1 MEITSFVLGMLTIVA
16 VTIVAAIV
24 VGLVKITQL
33 KAKTKLLEE
42 LCAAIERDLRHE
54 LDNVYNNMERRE
66 EEIRRIIE
74 DTNRD
79 ITMVERTFSNQ
90 IDETRKYIDSRIDKT
105 LNNSKQIL
113 KG

>member
-33 KAKTKLLEE
+33 KAKTKSLEE
-42 LCAAIERDLRHE
+42 TIVSIERDLRHE
-54 LDNVYNNMERRE
+54 LDNVYNNMSRE
-66 EEIRRIIE
+66 DEEIRRIIE

-90 IDETRKYIDSRIDKT
+90 INETRKYIDSRIDKT